1 MKIKMCFTLLAS
13 MLVAASLFACEG
25 NPGYSGTWKLDK
37 VKSTNLNGQLLLSEI
52 SFKVINDSLLTTRTY
67 ESSNGETYTFT
78 ENLTTDSK
86 EHKIVIYDMPR
97 KAKAQWSEKGSNLL
111 IETTTT
117 FTRDSDE
124 QDVISIETWIL
135 NEGGNQL
142 TFDFVTKTSADSA
155 KGTYYFTKS
164 E

>member
-1 MKIKMCFTLLAS
+1 MKIKMCLSLLAS
-13 MLVAASLFACEG
+13 MIITVSVFAGDG
-25 NPGYSGTWKLDK
+25 NTGYSGTWKLDK
-37 VKSTNLNGQLLLSEI
+37 IKSTNLNGELLLSEI

-78 ENLTTDSK
+78 ENLTMDSK

-97 KAKAQWSEKGSNLL
+97 KAKAQWSDKGSNLL

-124 QDVISIETWIL
+124 QDVTSIETWIL
-135 NEGGNQL
+135 SEGGNQL
-142 TFDFVTKTSADSA
+142 TFDFVTKTAAGNA